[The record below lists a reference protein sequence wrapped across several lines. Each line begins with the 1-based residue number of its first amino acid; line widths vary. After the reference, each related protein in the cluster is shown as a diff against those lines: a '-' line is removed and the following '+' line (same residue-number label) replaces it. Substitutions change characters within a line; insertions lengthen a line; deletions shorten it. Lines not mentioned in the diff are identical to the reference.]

1 MRVRVRYDA
10 PLARTTVSH
19 RVAQWVDMLRI
30 SDVQRIGYGAMR
42 LSGPGIM
49 GPPADVDEAR
59 RVLDR
64 ALELGVDHIDT
75 SDYYGPYVV
84 NDLIR
89 ETLHPYPPELV
100 LVTKVG
106 ARRTEDGAWLPAF
119 SPDEIEEAVHDNLG
133 RLAVERLGGVNLRF
147 MDDFEGSF
155 EEQWTVLAD
164 LRSQGLV
171 GDLGLSNCT
180 PEQLKI
186 AQDIAPVA
194 MVQNAYNVA
203 HRGDDEFI
211 DDLAAQG
218 IFYVPFFPLGGF
230 SPLAIDTVQGVADKH
245 GATHM
250 QVALAWLL
258 QRSPNILLIPGTSS
272 VAHLEENLAAA
283 RLTLDAD
290 DLGALDR
297 LG

>member
-1 MRVRVRYDA
+1 MKR
-10 PLARTTVSH
+10 L
-19 RVAQWVDMLRI
+19 

-42 LSGPGIM
+42 LTGPGIM
-49 GPPADVDEAR
+49 GPPADPDEAR
-59 RVLDR
+59 RVLQR
-64 ALELGVDHIDT
+64 AVELGVDHIDT

-89 ETLHPYPPELV
+89 EALHPYPPELV

-106 ARRTEDGAWLPAF
+106 ARRDDAGNWLPAF
-119 SPDEIEEAVHDNLG
+119 APDEIKEAVHDNLG
-133 RLAVERLGGVNLRF
+133 RLGVDRIGGVNLRF
-147 MDDFEGSF
+147 MDDWEGDF
-155 EEQWTVLAD
+155 TAQWTVLAD

-180 PEQLKI
+180 AEQVKI
-186 AQDIAPVA
+186 AQDIAPVS

-203 HRGDDEFI
+203 HRDD
-211 DDLAAQG
+211 DDLIDALAEQG
-218 IFYVPFFPLGGF
+218 IHYVPFFPLGGF
-230 SPLAIDTVQGVADKH
+230 SPLQESAVESVAAKH

-272 VAHLEENLAAA
+272 VAHLEENLAAD
-283 RLTLDAD
+283 RIDLDEDDLKTLDAV
-290 DLGALDR
+290 G
-297 LG
+297 

>member
-1 MRVRVRYDA
+1 MKR
-10 PLARTTVSH
+10 L
-19 RVAQWVDMLRI
+19 
-30 SDVQRIGYGAMR
+30 SDVKRIGYGAMR
-42 LSGPGIM
+42 LTGPHIM
-49 GPPADVDEAR
+49 GPPADPDEAR
-59 RVLDR
+59 RVLQR
-64 ALELGVDHIDT
+64 AVELGVDHIDT

-89 ETLHPYPPELV
+89 EALHPYPPELV

-106 ARRTEDGAWLPAF
+106 ARRDDSGAWLPAF
-119 SPDEIEEAVHDNLG
+119 APDEIKAAVHDNLG
-133 RLAVERLGGVNLRF
+133 RLGIDRIGGVNLRF
-147 MDDFEGSF
+147 MDGWNGSF

-164 LRSQGLV
+164 LQGQGLV

-180 PEQLKI
+180 AEQVKI

-203 HRGDDEFI
+203 HREDDELV
-211 DDLAAQG
+211 DALAEQG

-230 SPLAIDTVQGVADKH
+230 SPLALDTVEAVAGKH

-258 QRSPNILLIPGTSS
+258 RRSPNILLIPGTSS
-272 VAHLEENLAAA
+272 VAHLEENLAAG
-283 RLTLDAD
+283 RLTLDDD
-290 DLGALDR
+290 DLTALDA
-297 LG
+297 LGR

>member
-1 MRVRVRYDA
+1 MKR
-10 PLARTTVSH
+10 L
-19 RVAQWVDMLRI
+19 
-30 SDVQRIGYGAMR
+30 SDVKRIGYGAMR
-42 LSGPGIM
+42 LSGPGIF
-49 GPPADVDEAR
+49 GPPADPDEAR
-59 RVLDR
+59 RVLQR
-64 ALELGVDHIDT
+64 AVELGVDHIDT

-89 ETLHPYPPELV
+89 EALHPYPPELV

-106 ARRTEDGAWLPAF
+106 ARRDDSGAWLPAF
-119 SPDEIEEAVHDNLG
+119 APDEIKAAVHDNLG
-133 RLAVERLGGVNLRF
+133 RLGIERLGGVNLRF
-147 MDDFEGSF
+147 MDDWEGGF

-180 PEQLKI
+180 PEQVKA

-203 HRGDDEFI
+203 HREDDDFV
-211 DDLAAQG
+211 DALAEQA
-218 IFYVPFFPLGGF
+218 IYYVPFFPLGGF
-230 SPLAIDTVQGVADKH
+230 SPLALDAVDGIAAKH

-272 VAHLEENLAAA
+272 VAHLEENLAAG
-283 RLTLDAD
+283 RLVLDAED
-290 DLGALDR
+290 VAALDAI
-297 LG
+297 G

>member
-1 MRVRVRYDA
+1 MKR
-10 PLARTTVSH
+10 L
-19 RVAQWVDMLRI
+19 

-42 LSGPGIM
+42 LTGPGIM
-49 GPPADVDEAR
+49 GPPADPDEAV
-59 RVLDR
+59 RVLQR
-64 ALELGVDHIDT
+64 AVELGVDHIDT

-89 ETLHPYPPELV
+89 EALHPYPPELV

-106 ARRTEDGAWLPAF
+106 ARRDDAGSWLPAF
-119 SPDEIEEAVHDNLG
+119 SPDEIKEAVHDNLG
-133 RLAVERLGGVNLRF
+133 RLGVERLGGVNLRF
-147 MDDFEGSF
+147 MDDHDGSF

-171 GDLGLSNCT
+171 CDLGLSSCT
-180 PEQLKI
+180 AEQVKI
-186 AQDIAPVA
+186 AQDIAPVS

-203 HRGDDEFI
+203 DRED
-211 DDLAAQG
+211 DDLIDELDDQG
-218 IFYVPFFPLGGF
+218 IYYVPFFPLGGF
-230 SPLAIDTVQGVADKH
+230 SPLQLDAVDAVAARH

-272 VAHLEENLAAA
+272 VAHLEENLAAG
-283 RLTLDAD
+283 RLRLDETDLADLDAI
-290 DLGALDR
+290 GR
-297 LG
+297 R

>member
-1 MRVRVRYDA
+1 MKR
-10 PLARTTVSH
+10 L
-19 RVAQWVDMLRI
+19 
-30 SDVQRIGYGAMR
+30 SDVKRIGYGAMR
-42 LSGPGIM
+42 LTGPGIF
-49 GPPADVDEAR
+49 GPPADPAEAR
-59 RVLDR
+59 RVLER
-64 ALELGVDHIDT
+64 AVELGVDHIDT

-106 ARRTEDGAWLPAF
+106 ARRDDTGAWLPAF
-119 SPDEIEEAVHDNLG
+119 EPDEIEEAVHDNLG

-147 MDDFEGSF
+147 MDGWEGGFEK
-155 EEQWTVLAD
+155 QWTVLAD
-164 LRSQGLV
+164 LRSQGLIA
-171 GDLGLSNCT
+171 DLGLSNCT
-180 PEQLKI
+180 PEQVRA

-203 HRGDDEFI
+203 QRGDDAFI

-230 SPLAIDTVQGVADKH
+230 SPLAVDTVQRVADRH

-272 VAHLEENLAAA
+272 VEHLEENLAAG
-283 RLTLDAD
+283 RLRLDD
-290 DLGALDR
+290 VDLAALDR
-297 LG
+297 VG

>member
-1 MRVRVRYDA
+1 MKR
-10 PLARTTVSH
+10 L
-19 RVAQWVDMLRI
+19 
-30 SDVQRIGYGAMR
+30 SDVKRIGYGAMR
-42 LSGPGIM
+42 LTGPGIM
-49 GPPADVDEAR
+49 GPPADPDEAR
-59 RVLDR
+59 RVLQR
-64 ALELGVDHIDT
+64 AIELGVDHIDT

-89 ETLHPYPPELV
+89 DALHPYPPELV

-106 ARRTEDGAWLPAF
+106 ARRTDDGAWLPAF
-119 SPDEIEEAVHDNLG
+119 APDEIKSAVHDNLG
-133 RLAVERLGGVNLRF
+133 RLGIERLGGVNLRF
-147 MDDFEGSF
+147 MDTESSDGDGGF

-180 PEQLKI
+180 PEQVKV

-203 HRGDDEFI
+203 LRDDDAFV
-211 DDLAAQG
+211 DSLAEQG
-218 IFYVPFFPLGGF
+218 IYYVPFFPLGGF
-230 SPLAIDTVQGVADKH
+230 SPLALAAVDGVAAKH

-272 VAHLEENLAAA
+272 VAHLEENLAAGH
-283 RLTLDAD
+283 LSLDAD
-290 DLGALDR
+290 DLATLDAL
-297 LG
+297 G

>member
-1 MRVRVRYDA
+1 MKR
-10 PLARTTVSH
+10 L
-19 RVAQWVDMLRI
+19 
-30 SDVQRIGYGAMR
+30 SDVKRIGYGAMR
-42 LSGPGIM
+42 LTGPGIM
-49 GPPADVDEAR
+49 GPPADPDEAT
-59 RVLDR
+59 RVLQR
-64 ALELGVDHIDT
+64 AIELGVDHIDT

-89 ETLHPYPPELV
+89 ESLHPYPPELV

-106 ARRTEDGAWLPAF
+106 ARRDDAGRWLPAF
-119 SPDEIEEAVHDNLG
+119 SPDEIKEAVHDNLG
-133 RLAVERLGGVNLRF
+133 RLGVERLGGVNLRF
-147 MDDFEGSF
+147 PDDHEGPF

-171 GDLGLSNCT
+171 CELGLSNCT
-180 PEQLKI
+180 AEQVRI
-186 AQDIAPVA
+186 ARDIAPVS

-203 HRGDDEFI
+203 HRED
-211 DDLAAQG
+211 DDLVDELDDRG
-218 IFYVPFFPLGGF
+218 VYFVPFFPLGGF
-230 SPLAIDTVQGVADKH
+230 SPLQLAAVDAVAARH

-283 RLTLDAD
+283 RLRLDEVDLVELDAV
-290 DLGALDR
+290 GR
-297 LG
+297 P

>member
-1 MRVRVRYDA
+1 MKR
-10 PLARTTVSH
+10 L
-19 RVAQWVDMLRI
+19 
-30 SDVQRIGYGAMR
+30 SDVKRIGYGAMR

-49 GPPADVDEAR
+49 GPPADPDEAR
-59 RVLDR
+59 RVLER
-64 ALELGVDHIDT
+64 AIELGVDHIDT

-89 ETLHPYPPELV
+89 DSLHPYPPELV

-106 ARRTEDGAWLPAF
+106 ARRTDDGAWLPAF
-119 SPDEIEEAVHDNLG
+119 SPDEIKSAVHDNLG
-133 RLAVERLGGVNLRF
+133 RLGIERLGGVNLRF
-147 MDDFEGSF
+147 MDGWDGGF

-180 PEQLKI
+180 PEQVKV

-194 MVQNAYNVA
+194 MVQNAYNVVQ
-203 HRGDDEFI
+203 RQDDAFV
-211 DDLAAQG
+211 DALAEQD
-218 IFYVPFFPLGGF
+218 IYYVPFFPLGGF
-230 SPLAIDTVQGVADKH
+230 SPLAVDAVESIGTKH
-245 GATHM
+245 GATQM

-272 VAHLEENLAAA
+272 VAHLEENLAAG
-283 RLTLDAD
+283 RLTLDED
-290 DLGALDR
+290 DLKVLNAL
-297 LG
+297 GG